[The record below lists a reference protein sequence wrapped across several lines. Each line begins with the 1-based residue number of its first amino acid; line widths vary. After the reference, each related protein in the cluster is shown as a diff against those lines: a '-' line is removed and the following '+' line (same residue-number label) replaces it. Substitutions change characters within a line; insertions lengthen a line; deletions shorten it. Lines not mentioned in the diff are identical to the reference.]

1 MRFLIVLLLSA
12 TATSCVK
19 PIIEGTKNNP
29 AADYT
34 LRLNVEENDGAFRQ
48 YVNIATNKPE
58 AAETN
63 AIVQV
68 KVNKVNMR
76 LGGIQMVGTVPM
88 TIGVN
93 LEFLQ
98 TSQTSQIAGE
108 YQLPADAGKL
118 SVKLSWMRNNQLIQ
132 LSPATRGNVKVQYDA
147 ATQTWNGVL
156 SGISFEKPLNAD
168 YKSLE
173 LLGTFKHVPFQ

>member
-1 MRFLIVLLLSA
+1 MRFLIVLLLA
-12 TATSCVK
+12 VTATGCVK
-19 PIIEGTKNNP
+19 SIVEGTKNNP

-34 LRLNVEENDGAFRQ
+34 LRLNVEENDGTIRQ
-48 YVNIATNKPE
+48 FVNNATNRPE

-76 LGGIQMVGTVPM
+76 LGGIQTVGTVPM

-98 TSQTSQIAGE
+98 ASQPSQIAGE

-118 SVKLSWMRNNQLIQ
+118 VVKLSWMRNNQLIQ
-132 LSPATRGNVKVQYDA
+132 LSPATKGNVKVQYDT
-147 ATQTWNGVL
+147 ATQTWNGTI
-156 SGISFEKPLNAD
+156 SGIGFEKPLNAD